1 MPEYTKDEALAF
13 IESMRVLVAS
23 RVGFK
28 WLAEKLSHLS
38 AYIESITDEN
48 DELKARLDQV
58 DSSSP
63 SDLKR

>member
-28 WLAEKLSHLS
+28 WLAEKLSHLT
-38 AYIESITDEN
+38 AYIESVTEEN
-48 DELKARLDQV
+48 EQLKARLDQV
-58 DSSSP
+58 DPSSWGDS
-63 SDLKR
+63 KR